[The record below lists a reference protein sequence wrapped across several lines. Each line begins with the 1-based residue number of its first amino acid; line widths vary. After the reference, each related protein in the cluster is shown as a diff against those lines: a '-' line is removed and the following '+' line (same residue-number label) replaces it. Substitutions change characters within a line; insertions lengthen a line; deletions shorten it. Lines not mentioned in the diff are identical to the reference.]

1 MKYQFIQEFSASY
14 PVRIMCKVLE
24 VSPSGY
30 YAWRDRPCSARQ
42 RQDAQ
47 LLEQLCALHAASR
60 EVYGSP
66 RLLQALRQTGVACSR
81 KRVIRLMRQAGLRSK
96 RHRCRRRRCTTRRN
110 PAHRVAPN
118 LLQQR
123 FVATAPHQVWLVD
136 MSYIPTQA
144 GWLYLAVV
152 LDLYTR
158 RIVGWAMDAQMTDA
172 LSQRA
177 LRMAVR
183 HTGHAAQ
190 VHHSDRGSQYTSDAY
205 RTLLAQQGMLCSMSG
220 TGNCYDNAPAESF
233 FATLKTEL
241 THHLVYP
248 SQQAAQSSIFA
259 YIEGFY
265 NRQRLHSAL
274 GYCAPA
280 QFESQWA
287 AAQITASLRNGEEDL
302 TSSLVPDPCVH

>member
-1 MKYQFIQEFSASY
+1 MKYQFIREFSASY
-14 PVRIMCKVLE
+14 PVRIMCDVLE

-152 LDLYTR
+152 LDLSHAPHCGLGDGCANDRCVEPTR
-158 RIVGWAMDAQMTDA
+158 LAHGGAPHRPCG
-172 LSQRA
+172 
-177 LRMAVR
+177 
-183 HTGHAAQ
+183 
-190 VHHSDRGSQYTSDAY
+190 TS
-205 RTLLAQQGMLCSMSG
+205 
-220 TGNCYDNAPAESF
+220 AP
-233 FATLKTEL
+233 
-241 THHLVYP
+241 
-248 SQQAAQSSIFA
+248 
-259 YIEGFY
+259 
-265 NRQRLHSAL
+265 L
-274 GYCAPA
+274 GP
-280 QFESQWA
+280 
-287 AAQITASLRNGEEDL
+287 R
-302 TSSLVPDPCVH
+302 